1 MEFNCKYAKPSGEVV
16 KAVLVGQNMDEVQ
29 HRLQEQGFLP
39 MAIRP
44 RGWSISLRRRKR
56 QETVKSEDFIMFN
69 QQFVALIR
77 AGLPILRGL
86 DLLKDRIR
94 NPLLQRHIADVR
106 DRVHSGALL
115 SEAIRVQGIF
125 PTVYTASVFAG
136 ERSGDLVEVITR
148 FIHYEKTILTVRKR
162 FLNSLI
168 YPAFLVVLSLVMVSV
183 IMTYVIPQFAA
194 LYSGLNVPL
203 PVTTRALI
211 AASTTLQANLLVILP
226 LLIGGVVALRIWVGT
241 TTGRSWMDGM

>member
-115 SEAIRVQGIF
+115 SEAMRVQGIF

-136 ERSGDLVEVITR
+136 ERSGNLVEVITR
-148 FIHYEKTILTVRKR
+148 YIQYEKTILTVRKR
-162 FLNSLI
+162 FLNSLT
-168 YPAFLVVLSLVMVSV
+168 YPAFLVVLSIVMVVV
-183 IMTYVIPQFAA
+183 ILTYVIPRFAE
-194 LYSGLNVPL
+194 LYAGLNTAL
-203 PVTTRALI
+203 PV
-211 AASTTLQANLLVILP
+211 STQI
-226 LLIGGVVALRIWVGT
+226 LIGV
-241 TTGRSWMDGM
+241 